1 MDQPLVSIVV
11 PIYNVEKY
19 LNRCIESIV
28 NQTYTNLEI
37 ILVDDGSPDNCPA
50 MCDNWAKK
58 DKRIK
63 VIHKENAGLGMA
75 RNTGIDSAI
84 GKYIF
89 FLDSD
94 DYVDLSLVDKC
105 VASALKYQSEVV
117 IYGFSNDDGGHI
129 KPKKICTDQL
139 VFCGDIIK
147 DQLLEDL
154 LTYKLGF
161 GSSCCMKMFDLELI
175 KNKNV
180 RFFSE
185 REIISEDSFFILE
198 LFPNL
203 SVVSI
208 VPECLY
214 FYFNNQSSLSK
225 TFKIDRQEKNDIF
238 LKKCMDY
245 VVTKG
250 LSESLSFSIQSRYHG
265 YTLGALMQIVR
276 SSLPKKE
283 RKKEIYKIY
292 KNQLLHQT
300 LIDEVL
306 SLDSGKARFFWKLL
320 RCRCYV
326 LCTLLLKYNA
336 RK

>member
-1 MDQPLVSIVV
+1 MDELVSIVV

-50 MCDNWAKK
+50 MCDEWAQK
-58 DKRIK
+58 DERIK

-75 RNTGIDSAI
+75 RNTGIDHAT

-94 DYVDLSLVDKC
+94 DYVDLSLVSKC
-105 VASALKYQSEVV
+105 VENAIENNSEVV
-117 IYGFSNDDGGHI
+117 MYGFSNDDGRHI
-129 KPKKICTDQL
+129 IPKKISVEQL

-147 DQLLEDL
+147 DQLLGDL
-154 LTYKLGF
+154 LTYKLGI
-161 GSSCCMKMFDLELI
+161 GSSCCMKMFDLETI
-175 KNKNV
+175 KNNNI

-198 LFPNL
+198 LFPKL
-203 SVVSI
+203 RRVSI

-225 TFKIDRQEKNDIF
+225 SFRLDRQEKNDIF
-238 LKKCMDY
+238 LKKCMNY
-245 VVTKG
+245 IQKNELPNE
-250 LSESLSFSIQSRYHG
+250 LSSCIQARYHG

-276 SSLPKKE
+276 APLSKNEK
-283 RKKEIYKIY
+283 RNEIYKIY

-300 LIDEVL
+300 LKGNVL
-306 SLDSGKARFFWKLL
+306 KHDSKKSCFFWNLL
-320 RCRCYV
+320 RCKFYA